1 MVVLG
6 LSCSMWTLS
15 CGTWDLVPWPGIEP
29 MCAALR
35 AWSLSHWTIR
45 EVPRHDSF
53 EGCLS
58 VGQMFWNFSKPKN
71 HLESLWKCRF
81 SALICRAFD
90 STGRIGALEFE
101 LLWRTQVI
109 LIHTLHWSGGSSS
122 YVSVQRIVVNSRDTE
137 PNGSIGNGEMT
148 CVWWNLGK
156 SAKRSLVWAEQWRQD
171 GYRWVQQGGVEWGG
185 DGESKR
191 QEEAF
196 QVEG

>member
-1 MVVLG
+1 MILLRGVSVLAKCSG
-6 LSCSMWTLS
+6 TLVSLRITWRACENADFQHLSAEL
-15 CGTWDLVPWPGIEP
+15 
-29 MCAALR
+29 
-35 AWSLSHWTIR
+35 
-45 EVPRHDSF
+45 
-53 EGCLS
+53 
-58 VGQMFWNFSKPKN
+58 
-71 HLESLWKCRF
+71 
-81 SALICRAFD
+81 LIPQ
-90 STGRIGALEFE
+90 GWIGALESE

-148 CVWWNLGK
+148 CVWWNLWK
-156 SAKRSLVWAEQWRQD
+156 SAKQSLVWAEQWRQD
-171 GYRWVQQGGVEWGG
+171 GYRWVQQGGVGEG